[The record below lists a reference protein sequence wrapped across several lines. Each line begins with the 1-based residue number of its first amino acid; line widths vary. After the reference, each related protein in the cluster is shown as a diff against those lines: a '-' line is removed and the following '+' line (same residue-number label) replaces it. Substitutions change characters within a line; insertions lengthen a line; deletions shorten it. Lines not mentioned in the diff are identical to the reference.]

1 MVTQGTKWVA
11 NKWIN
16 IDPDYQRQARY
27 QQLVSQQPED
37 EDDEGLTL
45 NPDIQSS
52 DIHQD
57 LQLINQISKNKTKK
71 TTYPSSILCT
81 TLATSS
87 VASIETRFIQGP
99 RPQWVYA
106 TVKRSFVKYCLDIV
120 IHCYFGSATIFPFR
134 NVALET
140 H

>member
-37 EDDEGLTL
+37 DDDEDLTL
-45 NPDIQSS
+45 NQDTQSS

-57 LQLINQISKNKTKK
+57 L
-71 TTYPSSILCT
+71 
-81 TLATSS
+81 
-87 VASIETRFIQGP
+87 
-99 RPQWVYA
+99 
-106 TVKRSFVKYCLDIV
+106 
-120 IHCYFGSATIFPFR
+120 
-134 NVALET
+134 
-140 H
+140 

>member
-37 EDDEGLTL
+37 DDDEDLTL
-45 NPDIQSS
+45 NQDTPSS

-57 LQLINQISKNKTKK
+57 L
-71 TTYPSSILCT
+71 
-81 TLATSS
+81 
-87 VASIETRFIQGP
+87 
-99 RPQWVYA
+99 
-106 TVKRSFVKYCLDIV
+106 
-120 IHCYFGSATIFPFR
+120 
-134 NVALET
+134 
-140 H
+140 